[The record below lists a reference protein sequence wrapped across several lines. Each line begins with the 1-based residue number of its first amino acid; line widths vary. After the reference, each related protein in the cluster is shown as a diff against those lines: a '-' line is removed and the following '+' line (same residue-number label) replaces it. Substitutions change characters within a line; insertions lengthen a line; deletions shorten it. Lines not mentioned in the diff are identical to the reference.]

1 MKIVAPYP
9 PPYPPLYTPSLL
21 PPLHPLSTLNIY
33 ALKKRCLTRFIY
45 VLNYNYIVHKFS
57 IICLKISQLFS
68 WVQKVINWI
77 GYYSKKAPWLDSQQS
92 PWLDSHQASRL
103 NSQWA
108 GADTG
113 GAVVLSPP
121 PLRFRGKKCSQ
132 FDKSY
137 VFFNFKLFDYFLFI
151 GNIMIKGQKKYF
163 SSLLKINITN
173 DVSIR
178 RQCVFVLLVLIWQQY
193 DNK

>member
-1 MKIVAPYP
+1 M
-9 PPYPPLYTPSLL
+9 
-21 PPLHPLSTLNIY
+21 
-33 ALKKRCLTRFIY
+33 
-45 VLNYNYIVHKFS
+45 NYNYIVHKFS

-68 WVQKVINWI
+68 WVQKVMNWI

-103 NSQWA
+103 DSQWA

-113 GAVVLSPP
+113 RGTFAPPDRFREGRSPP
-121 PLRFRGKKCSQ
+121 PLRFWGKKCSQ

-137 VFFNFKLFDYFLFI
+137 VFFNFKLFDYFLFN
-151 GNIMIKGQKKYF
+151 GNIMIKGRKKYF

-178 RQCVFVLLVLIWQQY
+178 RHCVLFYWC
-193 DNK
+193 